1 MKPKILLLLLLG
13 WVEVLLGQDNEI
25 VVNGNYFMKNEI
37 YSNTLKT
44 DAEGFYF
51 YANKNNLQDKKK
63 LRLTVNAIEGNKV
76 YFSIWSFKNDDKL
89 TNKISKK
96 EYILSKEEFKNLM
109 MPLYD
114 KVDWRVGFYTMPFK
128 LRFHDFNFDA
138 NINLGGNLGA
148 KIRFNRMK
156 KDGFALEP
164 MVGVGWS
171 NIKMDDS
178 NSLATSATN
187 IGAFT
192 INTGLLFY
200 VTSEINIGLT
210 LGWDNISGNDQKK
223 YDWKY
228 NGKGWL
234 GIGINFSF
242 SKEEKNTGSK
252 DSNSKDSK

>member
-1 MKPKILLLLLLG
+1 MKTKIVLLFLLG
-13 WVEVLLGQDNEI
+13 WVGMAFGQENEIILDGNYYINRIIGSDNPKQDN
-25 VVNGNYFMKNEI
+25 K
-37 YSNTLKT
+37 
-44 DAEGFYF
+44 GFYF
-51 YANKNNLQDKKK
+51 YANKKNLNGKY
-63 LRLTVNAIEGNKV
+63 RLTVDRIDGDKV
-76 YFSIWSFKNDDKL
+76 YFSIWRFKDKEL
-89 TNKISKK
+89 TSKISDT
-96 EYILSKEEFKNLM
+96 EYILPKEEFMTLM
-109 MPLYD
+109 RPLYD
-114 KVDWRVGFYTMPFK
+114 KIDWRVGFYTMPFK
-128 LRFHDFNFDA
+128 LRFHDFSFDA

-148 KIRFNRMK
+148 KIRINRMK

-178 NSLATSATN
+178 NSSATSATN

-192 INTGLLFY
+192 INTGLLFHI
-200 VTSEINIGLT
+200 TSEINIGLT

-252 DSNSKDSK
+252 DSN